1 MSVCRLQD
9 AAEALELM
17 RPDLAA
23 WLQTVAKKIKA
34 GLPASQ
40 ALELAGPGA
49 KRERD
54 KYLCHAAVVLRQ
66 ADTLWALAGRLA
78 DRINAPPRRR
88 PDLVDE
94 LLDMA
99 SQAAPLPRSQ
109 RSIYSILLKNWCR

>member
-1 MSVCRLQD
+1 MSLCRLAD
-9 AAEALELM
+9 CAEALEVM

-23 WLQTVAKKIKA
+23 WLQTVAKRIKA

-49 KRERD
+49 RRERD
-54 KYLCHAAVVLRQ
+54 KYLLHAAVVLRQ
-66 ADTLWALAGRLA
+66 RDTLWALAGRLA
-78 DRINAPPRRR
+78 GRINAPPRRH
-88 PDLVDE
+88 PDLADE